1 MLRTLRAA
9 GISQRVL
16 DMVPDIVNTCRE
28 CRLWQKPGRDTKA
41 TSDVAIKINDQVET
55 DLMFYQRHIIWH
67 GICRASRWHA
77 TREIQSK
84 EAKSILEAFFE
95 AWVAFLGP
103 PRQMY
108 MDGESSINTD
118 ESKAELK
125 SAGTEL
131 VVRAPSQHCRYIE
144 RRGAILRAT
153 MHSVETQRIRENR
166 ETPFGI
172 LLSESTFAGNA
183 LTTVGQST
191 PYQVI
196 MGRQPAML
204 PELPEEGETQQQD
217 GSTTD
222 EQRQKVRELAL
233 QSMIQHTATAKIHR
247 SMRTPTSGY
256 PEYKPGDLVDYHRP
270 SNNKDT
276 SGWHGPVPVIKHMPD
291 LGQVLCKIAGKELPC
306 RLQDVRLTLLVLQC
320 SIYGL
325 WNELSGAHSAVL
337 TFLARTQH
345 GKLHTFGYALDAYG
359 RLHISK
365 DARLQ
370 PRLFNALI
378 YIATTSLKIFNP
390 MSIRIG
396 KRHPKIQAFS
406 SC

>member
-1 MLRTLRAA
+1 
-9 GISQRVL
+9 
-16 DMVPDIVNTCRE
+16 
-28 CRLWQKPGRDTKA
+28 
-41 TSDVAIKINDQVET
+41 
-55 DLMFYQRHIIWH
+55 
-67 GICRASRWHA
+67 
-77 TREIQSK
+77 
-84 EAKSILEAFFE
+84 
-95 AWVAFLGP
+95 
-103 PRQMY
+103 
-108 MDGESSINTD
+108 
-118 ESKAELK
+118 
-125 SAGTEL
+125 
-131 VVRAPSQHCRYIE
+131 
-144 RRGAILRAT
+144 
-153 MHSVETQRIRENR
+153 
-166 ETPFGI
+166 
-172 LLSESTFAGNA
+172 
-183 LTTVGQST
+183 
-191 PYQVI
+191 
-196 MGRQPAML
+196 ML
-204 PELPEEGETQQQD
+204 PALPEEGETQQQD

-325 WNELSGAHSAVL
+325 WNELSGAHSEVL

-396 KRHPKIQAFS
+396 KGIRRYKPFLPADGSLVAYWKANRVLEAEAYAS
-406 SC
+406 SPHSIDVAALIRACSIEDRLRPWSRFAATVIRPSAAGARTAEWRIIL